1 MLGASTMTNFGKFLG
16 LPSLIGQ
23 NKRHVFEDIKP
34 TFGRKFKNGKES
46 SSYKLAE
53 RF

>member
-1 MLGASTMTNFGKFLG
+1 MLGASTMTNVGKFSG
-16 LPSLIGQ
+16 LTSLIGQ
-23 NKRHVFEDIKP
+23 NKRLFLRILKP
-34 TFGRKFKNGKES
+34 TSGRKFKNGKES